1 MSEPQVRRALAENL
15 DRLFDAI
22 RPEGP
27 RGRRYTNE
35 EVATAVKQAHPGL
48 RVGGAYLSALRKG
61 TKRNPSTELLTAL
74 ARFFGVPASYFL
86 DEHTAAQTDAEI
98 ELARVAHNLGV
109 RRLALRALEL
119 SPEGLAA
126 VTRIVEHVLESDPG
140 ARTRSTRP
148 APGSLPP
155 GAPGAPETPTA
166 PDDRPAER

>member
-1 MSEPQVRRALAENL
+1 VSDPRGRRTLAENL
-15 DRLFDAI
+15 DRLFDTI

-27 RGRRYTNE
+27 KGRRYTNE
-35 EVATAVKQAHPGL
+35 EVATAIKQAYPGI

-86 DEHTAAQTDAEI
+86 DDNTAAQTDAEI
-98 ELARVAHNLGV
+98 ELAKVAHNLGV
-109 RRLALRALEL
+109 RKLALRALEL

-140 ARTRSTRP
+140 ARTRSSGHPPRSQGPGP
-148 APGSLPP
+148 APSPP
-155 GAPGAPETPTA
+155 G
-166 PDDRPAER
+166 DRPAER

>member
-1 MSEPQVRRALAENL
+1 MSDLQGRRALAENL

-35 EVATAVKQAHPGL
+35 EVATAVKAAHPGL

-61 TKRNPSTELLTAL
+61 TKRNPSTELLNAL

-86 DEHTAAQTDAEI
+86 DERTAARTDAEI

-140 ARTRSTRP
+140 ARTRSAHP
-148 APGSLPP
+148 APGAALPDV
-155 GAPGAPETPTA
+155 
-166 PDDRPAER
+166 PDARSAER

>member
-1 MSEPQVRRALAENL
+1 MSDPRGRRTLAENL
-15 DRLFDAI
+15 DRLFDTI

-27 RGRRYTNE
+27 KGRRYTNE
-35 EVATAVKQAHPGL
+35 EVATAIKQAYPGI

-86 DEHTAAQTDAEI
+86 DDNTAAQTDAEI
-98 ELARVAHNLGV
+98 ELAKVAHNLGV
-109 RRLALRALEL
+109 RKLALRALEL

-140 ARTRSTRP
+140 ARTRSSGHPPRSQGPGP
-148 APGSLPP
+148 APSPP
-155 GAPGAPETPTA
+155 G
-166 PDDRPAER
+166 DRPAER